1 MRELS
6 KVVYAP
12 LKPSLDKY
20 QTLESM
26 KLLSD
31 LSEST
36 RKDILDELRFISMS
50 VPKLVTSFGEASE
63 RCLKLTEGCLY
74 PALICSLEE
83 CLGKYLDRFTNL
95 VCTFFLLIRNSNLQ
109 KKNNNPNAMFLIST
123 LEANHS

>member
-1 MRELS
+1 MRKIEKIFISDSKSQTRMRELS

-109 KKNNNPNAMFLIST
+109 KK
-123 LEANHS
+123 